1 VRETL
6 SPLKLPSGARR
17 WHRLGRLGVQPEQEG
32 PRSGVPQAREAL
44 PERQEPQGWRAPLL
58 PELPEKAGRLLG
70 KAGLQGRPVTAER
83 QDPPLERGDR
93 LEPLAREGRQGLPE
107 ELEEQAKQEPL
118 ELRAR
123 RLEPPVRQ
131 EPQG

>member
-1 VRETL
+1 VQETR
-6 SPLKLPSGARR
+6 SPSKTTPRARR
-17 WHRLGRLGVQPEQEG
+17 WRKPERLGVQPEQEG
-32 PRSGVPQAREAL
+32 PRSEVPQAREAL
-44 PERQEPQGWRAPLL
+44 PERLEPPGRQAPLL

-70 KAGLQGRPVTAER
+70 KAGLQGQPVTAER

-123 RLEPPVRQ
+123 RLEPLVRL